1 MRSAA
6 GSSSCKGLDKYVLC
20 CQVFVP
26 TLQVAAEKQ
35 AAYSES
41 RRVSRVTKNE
51 MARGIAGRGAGI
63 AAFSI
68 TC

>member
-6 GSSSCKGLDKYVLC
+6 GSSSCESLDKYVLC

-35 AAYSES
+35 AAYS
-41 RRVSRVTKNE
+41 
-51 MARGIAGRGAGI
+51 
-63 AAFSI
+63 
-68 TC
+68 